1 MRLKTISA
9 ILFATITSSAFAM
22 DITISAPPGGN
33 SGRTAVTMLEA
44 LKDNNIGG
52 EVKYN
57 PNCAVVKNDIENNN
71 AKMVYLNSSQGLVDP
86 VCSVNIDGKKIKVI
100 DELYYYT
107 NALCYRKDKAGL
119 SWESFSDNKVKKN
132 IAASIV
138 TTSIIKNIVDKMKLT
153 ESTNIV
159 TVGSSGKTREVI
171 LGNEFEY
178 AIVDADWVSKN
189 TDKVDCL
196 FIGTEKDAVLDGKT
210 YKSLPLLLKEQYK
223 VTNAPPM
230 QDVMI
235 ILGVNLSDEE
245 EKTVRKELD
254 LIRSNQ
260 KWKDFVNQFGKNE
273 VSIKDNKFKIIT
285 DSLKVN

>member
-1 MRLKTISA
+1 MNYKVITTLLMSM
-9 ILFATITSSAFAM
+9 ATVQAFAM
-22 DITISAPPGGN
+22 DITISAPPGGT

-107 NALCYRKDKAGL
+107 NALCYRKDKQGL
-119 SWESFSDNKVKKN
+119 GWENFSNNKVKKN

-138 TTSIIKNIVDKMKLT
+138 TTPIIKNIIDKMKLN
-153 ESTNIV
+153 ESSNIV

-178 AIVDADWVSKN
+178 AVVDADWVSKN

-196 FIGTEKDAVLDGKT
+196 FIGTEKDATLDSKT
-210 YKSLPLLLKEQYK
+210 YKSLPVLLKEKYG

-230 QDVMI
+230 QDVLVV
-235 ILGVNLSDEE
+235 LGVNLTDEE
-245 EKTVRKELD
+245 EKSIRKELE

-260 KWKDFVNQFGKNE
+260 KWKDFVNQFGKDE

>member
-1 MRLKTISA
+1 MNYKV
-9 ILFATITSSAFAM
+9 ITTSLMIMVTANAFAM
-22 DITISAPPGGN
+22 DITISAPPGGT
-33 SGRTAVTMLEA
+33 SGRTAVTMLDA
-44 LKDNNIGG
+44 LKEHNIGG
-52 EVKYN
+52 DVKYN

-86 VCSVNIDGKKIKVI
+86 VCSINIDNKKIKII

-107 NALCYRKDKAGL
+107 NALCYRKDKVGL
-119 SWESFSDNKVKKN
+119 GWENFSNNKIKKN

-138 TTSIIKNIVDKMKLT
+138 TTPIIKNIIEKMKLI
-153 ESTNIV
+153 ESSNIV

-189 TDKVDCL
+189 SDKVDCL

-210 YKSLPLLLKEQYK
+210 FKSLPLLLKEKYNI
-223 VTNAPPM
+223 TNAPLM
-230 QDVMI
+230 QDVLI
-235 ILGVNLSDEE
+235 ILGINLTDEE
-245 EKTVRKELD
+245 EQSIRKELQ

-260 KWKDFVNQFGKNE
+260 KWKDFVNQFGKGE

-285 DSLKVN
+285 DLLRVN

>member
-1 MRLKTISA
+1 MNYKVITTLLMTMLSA
-9 ILFATITSSAFAM
+9 NAFAM
-22 DITISAPPGGN
+22 DITISAPPGGT

-44 LKDNNIGG
+44 LKEHNIGG

-107 NALCYRKDKAGL
+107 NALCYRKDKQGL
-119 SWESFSDNKVKKN
+119 GWENFSNNKVKKN

-138 TTSIIKNIVDKMKLT
+138 TTPIIKNIIDKMKLG
-153 ESTNIV
+153 ESSNIV

-178 AIVDADWVSKN
+178 AVVDADWVSKN

-196 FIGTEKDAVLDGKT
+196 FIGTEKDVVLDGKT
-210 YKSLPLLLKEQYK
+210 YKSLPLLLKEKYGVK
-223 VTNAPPM
+223 NAPPM
-230 QDVMI
+230 QDVLV
-235 ILGVNLSDEE
+235 ILGVNLSAEE
-245 EKTVRKELD
+245 EKTVRKELQ
-254 LIRSNQ
+254 LIRNNQ
-260 KWKDFVNQFGKNE
+260 KWKDFTNQFGKNE

-285 DSLKVN
+285 DSLKAN